1 MLEPFSMKN
10 DTIGG
15 SSLSIIV
22 NICSLLAA
30 MSSTIAFASSPAFA
44 SLAVSSPL
52 PSYPTLA
59 IKTFTI

>member
-1 MLEPFSMKN
+1 MLEPFSIKN

-22 NICSLLAA
+22 HVCNLLAA
-30 MSSTIAFASSPAFA
+30 ISSTRAFASSPAFA

-59 IKTFTI
+59 IKTFIN